1 MWEEIATY
9 FFIGAFAQLV
19 DGAFGLAYG
28 ILTTSLLIYLLPQS
42 VTPAMASAIMH
53 FSEIF
58 NTGYSS
64 YVYNK
69 NKMINRRMYKVM
81 IYPAIAGAVL
91 GAITISIFSKSF
103 IQYIKPALAL
113 YFIVIAI
120 VIFFRALHLFEK
132 RKRWMPVPMLAL
144 FGAFMDST
152 GGGGWGALVTS
163 ALVAEGEDMRSSIG
177 TAHAIKF
184 IVALMSSLTFLTMMG
199 FRHLWIAIWITIG
212 GVLMVPISIH
222 LNNKLPKKWGLLAI
236 SVILIFIAIKTLYQS
251 LR

>member
-1 MWEEIATY
+1 
-9 FFIGAFAQLV
+9 
-19 DGAFGLAYG
+19 
-28 ILTTSLLIYLLPQS
+28 
-42 VTPAMASAIMH
+42 
-53 FSEIF
+53 
-58 NTGYSS
+58 
-64 YVYNK
+64 
-69 NKMINRRMYKVM
+69 
-81 IYPAIAGAVL
+81 
-91 GAITISIFSKSF
+91 
-103 IQYIKPALAL
+103 
-113 YFIVIAI
+113 
-120 VIFFRALHLFEK
+120 
-132 RKRWMPVPMLAL
+132 
-144 FGAFMDST
+144 MDST

>member
-9 FFIGAFAQLV
+9 FFIGVFAQLV
-19 DGAFGLAYG
+19 DGAFGMAYG
-28 ILTTSLLIYLLPQS
+28 ILTTSLLIYFFPKS
-42 VTPAMASAIMH
+42 ITPAMASAIMH

-64 YVYNK
+64 YVYNQ
-69 NKMINRRMYKVM
+69 NKMINRRMYKMM
-81 IYPAIAGAVL
+81 IYPAIVGAIL

-103 IQYIKPALAL
+103 IRYIKPILAL

-120 VIFFRALHLFEK
+120 IISFRALHLFEK

-163 ALVAEGEDMRSSIG
+163 ALVAGGRDIRSNIG

-184 IVALMSSLTFLTMMG
+184 IVALMSSLTFLTIIG
-199 FRHLWIAIWITIG
+199 FQHLWIALWITIG
-212 GVLMVPISIH
+212 SILMVPVSIH

-236 SVILIFIAIKTLYQS
+236 SLILIFIAIKTLYQI
-251 LR
+251 

>member
-120 VIFFRALHLFEK
+120 VIFLERFICLKKESDGCLYPC
-132 RKRWMPVPMLAL
+132 WLY
-144 FGAFMDST
+144 
-152 GGGGWGALVTS
+152 LVLLWTVQEE
-163 ALVAEGEDMRSSIG
+163 AAGER
-177 TAHAIKF
+177 
-184 IVALMSSLTFLTMMG
+184 
-199 FRHLWIAIWITIG
+199 
-212 GVLMVPISIH
+212 
-222 LNNKLPKKWGLLAI
+222 
-236 SVILIFIAIKTLYQS
+236 
-251 LR
+251 